1 MYICAFK
8 IKSNMFWTQEILK
21 AINKDQPQLI
31 NDSKTPSGE
40 PHVGSLRG
48 VLIHDAVFK
57 VLREEG
63 YDVRYTFGSDD
74 YDPVDEIPKGQDEHF
89 TKYLG
94 MPLCN
99 VPPPPGSEYTDM
111 ADHFISGFFK
121 TFDTLGVQ
129 AEKYRMR
136 DIYRSGQF
144 NEAIE
149 QILNNSDAIRGIYKK
164 VSGSEKSQN
173 WYPFQTIC
181 ENCGRIGTT
190 EVTDFDGKEV
200 TYTCHPNM
208 VKWAEGCGHTG
219 KVSPFDGKGKLPWKL
234 EWVAKWMT
242 WGITIEGAGMD
253 HSTKGGSRDVSSQVL
268 RNVFNKIPPFNI
280 PYGFFLTDGAKMSS
294 SKGIGATAREMS
306 EFLSPEMLRYLM
318 LSTPPKRAIN
328 FSPTEN
334 FIVKLY
340 NDFDGVRTGA
350 FSGQEEKD
358 QQKEVYRI
366 SELDTS
372 ENYQIPGFSLVKN
385 LIQMPHIDIFKEAK
399 NIKGSDL
406 TSLEKN
412 RLEGRIASAK
422 FWLDNFASEEDKFE
436 IQSYFTDEMLSKLDA
451 ENFGFIERFREDLP
465 KIEWNEALIQQQIFD
480 SSRMVPTLPK
490 ASFKA
495 MYTLFL
501 NKDKGPQ
508 VGNML
513 FYLGRDLVLDRLNA
527 VQINNPFV
535 WESCSVDEEALNLF
549 ITEQKE
555 KTTQITY
562 GYRAESGVSCIEF
575 TFELT
580 DGHTTLRRLY
590 FEESLTPET
599 IVVIVDRIALSNSSV
614 INPA

>member
-1 MYICAFK
+1 
-8 IKSNMFWTQEILK
+8 MFWTQELLK

-40 PHVGSLRG
+40 PHIGSLRG
-48 VLIHDAVFK
+48 VLIHDAIYK
-57 VLREEG
+57 VLRDEG
-63 YDVRYTFGSDD
+63 YNVRYTFGSDD

-89 TKYLG
+89 SKYLG

-99 VPPPPGSEYTDM
+99 VPAPPGSEFSDM

-121 TFDTLGVQ
+121 IFDTLGVE

-164 VSGSEKSQN
+164 VSGSEKSDK

-190 EVTDFDGKEV
+190 EVIDFDGKEV
-200 TYTCHPNM
+200 TYICHPNM
-208 VKWAEGCGHTG
+208 VKWAQGCGHTG
-219 KVSPFDGKGKLPWKL
+219 KMSPFDGNGKLPWKL

-253 HSTKGGSRDVSSQVL
+253 HSTKGGSRDVSSSVL
-268 RNVFNKIPPFNI
+268 RNVFNKIPPLNI

-306 EFLSPEMLRYLM
+306 NFLPTEILRYLM

-340 NDFDGVRTGA
+340 NDFDGVRAGA
-350 FSGQEEKD
+350 FSGSEEKEA
-358 QQKEVYRI
+358 QKETYRI
-366 SELDTS
+366 SELDNST
-372 ENYQIPGFSLVKN
+372 NYQIPGFSLIKN
-385 LIQMPHIDIFKEAK
+385 LIQLPHVDIYNEAK
-399 NIKGSDL
+399 IIKGSEL
-406 TSLEKN
+406 NTLELS
-412 RLEGRIASAK
+412 RLDGRIKSAK
-422 FWLDNFASEEDKFE
+422 FWLENFAEDEDKFE
-436 IQSYFTDEMLSKLDA
+436 VQDNLSDEILSKLDA
-451 ENFGFIERFREDLP
+451 ENLGFIKQFREDLP
-465 KIEWNEALIQQQIFD
+465 KIEWKESLIQQQIFD

-490 ASFKA
+490 VSFKA

-508 VGNML
+508 VGNLL
-513 FYLGRDLVLDRLNA
+513 FYLGRELVLDRLNQ
-527 VQINNPFV
+527 VKINEKEI
-535 WESCSVDEEALNLF
+535 WEGCSVNLEE
-549 ITEQKE
+549 I
-555 KTTQITY
+555 ITY
-562 GYRAESGVSCIEF
+562 IQENSEKISSSSYKLNAGDKYSSIEIMF
-575 TFELT
+575 STH
-580 DGHTTLRRLY
+580 DGHTTLRRLFFDKIILY
-590 FEESLTPET
+590 AEAASIIDEIKNQTTLDITE
-599 IVVIVDRIALSNSSV
+599 
-614 INPA
+614 

>member
-1 MYICAFK
+1 
-8 IKSNMFWTQEILK
+8 MFWTQEVLK

-57 VLREEG
+57 VLKEEG
-63 YDVRYTFGSDD
+63 VNVRYTFGSDD

-99 VPPPPGSEYTDM
+99 VPPPPGSEYSDM

-121 TFDTLGVQ
+121 IFDTLGVQ

-164 VSGSEKSQN
+164 VSGSEKSEK
-173 WYPFQTIC
+173 WYPFQPIC

-190 EVTDFDGKEV
+190 EVIDFDGKEV
-200 TYTCHPNM
+200 TYICHPNM
-208 VKWAEGCGHTG
+208 VKWAQGCGNTG
-219 KVSPFDGKGKLPWKL
+219 KVSPFDGNGKLPWKL

-242 WGITIEGAGMD
+242 WGISIEGAGMD
-253 HSTKGGSRDVSSQVL
+253 HSTKGGSRDVSSHVL
-268 RNVFNKIPPFNI
+268 RTVFNKIPPFNI
-280 PYGFFLTDGAKMSS
+280 PYGFFLTEGAKMSS

-306 EFLSPEMLRYLM
+306 NFLPPEILRYLM

-340 NDFDGVRTGA
+340 NDFDGARAGA
-350 FSGQEEKD
+350 FAGGDDKETQR
-358 QQKEVYRI
+358 EVYRI

-372 ENYQIPGFSLVKN
+372 ENYRIPGFSLVKN
-385 LIQMPHIDIFKEAK
+385 LIQMPHVDIYKDARA
-399 NIKGSDL
+399 IKGSDL
-406 TSLEKN
+406 TPLEKD
-412 RLEGRIASAK
+412 RLSGRIDSAK
-422 FWLDNFASEEDKFE
+422 FWLDNFAEEEDKFQVQTNLTEE
-436 IQSYFTDEMLSKLDA
+436 IISKLEP
-451 ENFGFIERFREDLP
+451 ENLGFIQQFREDLVN
-465 KIEWNEALIQQQIFD
+465 IEWKESLIQQQIFD
-480 SSRMVPTLPK
+480 SSRLVPTLPK

-508 VGNML
+508 VGNLL
-513 FYLGRDLVLDRLNA
+513 FYLGRDLVINRLNEVVIDEKVFWSA
-527 VQINNPFV
+527 
-535 WESCSVDEEALNLF
+535 CSVSNEELLSFVDQNR
-549 ITEQKE
+549 E
-555 KTTQITY
+555 KIQTVKSRYKT
-562 GYRAESGVSCIEF
+562 SDDVSCIELLF
-575 TFELT
+575 TLD
-580 DGHTTLRRLY
+580 DGHTTKRRIYLEETLSQSVLAEKLMKIGELIS
-590 FEESLTPET
+590 FEIEK
-599 IVVIVDRIALSNSSV
+599 
-614 INPA
+614 

>member
-1 MYICAFK
+1 
-8 IKSNMFWTQEILK
+8 MFWTQEVLK

-48 VLIHDAVFK
+48 VLIHDAVYK
-57 VLREEG
+57 VLKEEG
-63 YDVRYTFGSDD
+63 INVRYTFGSDD

-99 VPPPPGSEYTDM
+99 VPAPPGSEYSDM

-121 TFDTLGVQ
+121 IFDTLGVQ

-149 QILNNSDAIRGIYKK
+149 QILSQSDAIRGIYKK
-164 VSGSEKSQN
+164 VSGSEKSEK
-173 WYPFQTIC
+173 WYPFQPIC

-190 EVTDFDGKEV
+190 EVIDFDGKEV
-200 TYTCHPNM
+200 TYICHPNI
-208 VKWAEGCGHTG
+208 VKWAQGCGNTG
-219 KVSPFDGKGKLPWKL
+219 KVSPFDGNGKLPWKL

-253 HSTKGGSRDVSSQVL
+253 HSTKGGSRDVSSHVL

-280 PYGFFLTDGAKMSS
+280 PYGFFLTEGAKMSS

-306 EFLSPEMLRYLM
+306 NFLPPEILRYLM

-340 NDFDGVRTGA
+340 NDFDAARAGA
-350 FSGQEEKD
+350 FAGGEEKET
-358 QQKEVYRI
+358 QREVYRI

-372 ENYQIPGFSLVKN
+372 ENYKIPGFSLVKN
-385 LIQMPHIDIFKEAK
+385 LIQMPHVDIYKDAK
-399 NIKGSDL
+399 TIKGSDL
-406 TSLEKN
+406 TPLEHD
-412 RLEGRIASAK
+412 RLSGRINSAR
-422 FWLDNFASEEDKFE
+422 FWLDNFAEEEDKF
-436 IQSYFTDEMLSKLDA
+436 QVQTKLTDEIISKLEP
-451 ENFGFIERFREDLP
+451 ENLGFIKQFRKDLVN
-465 KIEWNEALIQQQIFD
+465 IEWKEILIQQQIFD
-480 SSRMVPTLPK
+480 SSRLVPTLPK

-495 MYTLFL
+495 MYNLFL

-508 VGNML
+508 VGNLL
-513 FYLGRDLVLDRLNA
+513 FYLGRDLVINRLNE
-527 VQINNPFV
+527 VVINEKLV
-535 WESCSVDEEALNLF
+535 WSACSVSDDELLAFVDQNR
-549 ITEQKE
+549 E
-555 KTTQITY
+555 KIQDVKSTFLT
-562 GYRAESGVSCIEF
+562 SGDVSCIELLF
-575 TFELT
+575 ALD
-580 DGHTTLRRLY
+580 DGHTTKRRLY
-590 FEESLTPET
+590 FDKILSPDDLTEKLK
-599 IVVIVDRIALSNSSV
+599 ALEKLISFE
-614 INPA
+614 IGK